1 MVLKC
6 TCTSDKHG
14 NSKAAQYQDKKY
26 GEFMRVHN
34 KEGKKGSHPTYSC
47 TVCGHTRG
55 A

>member
-6 TCTSDKHG
+6 TCTGDKRG

-34 KEGKKGSHPTYSC
+34 KGGKSSPPTYSC